1 MNALRIQGVLLAG
14 ILMAPLC
21 TSVSSAEPEKESPVY
36 LDSARAILMDKGQM
50 SGIREQESL
59 LAMKTRLAILRYPLN
74 EDAALVE
81 ARALPPFHSSLALG
95 GMAAVSLHT
104 APKKADALFQEALSI
119 ANRIPVRNDRQYTS
133 LGFLFQLIPLFPKEQ
148 SRKLLTQGSK
158 TLSLIQAPAFSKS
171 YAMHMLS
178 EATIAVNPAGA
189 RELLVNQALSDYA
202 YEEALRLLAT
212 FLFKHSPASTLR
224 LARKLYAPNRLSTTH
239 GDFMKVV
246 LVEYAKHD
254 FEAAF
259 AEVQRMADPWR
270 VITCFTLGKSLLER
284 GHKDSAARVLDYMA
298 TLNSPMEV
306 GKFTLPKMEDH
317 LKDLKRGYD
326 RSSGGYFP
334 QSITPQII
342 DTFLSDQRGYG
353 LGRLLRA
360 QRIVFRDKL
369 QATQFAELATKA
381 SGQLQESDHHGREK
395 SAALGLAACAAALGG
410 KPERALH
417 IAQAIPSPGMK
428 AVYFM
433 KMHELQNPLPSVLHG
448 WPIAS
453 SQMSYGIEAKAKLPS
468 R

>member
-1 MNALRIQGVLLAG
+1 MNALRIQDVLLVT
-14 ILMAPLC
+14 ILLAPLC
-21 TSVSSAEPEKESPVY
+21 TSVSSAEPEKVSPVY
-36 LDSARAILMDKGQM
+36 LDSAHAILIDKGQM
-50 SGIREQESL
+50 SGIRAQESL

-81 ARALPPFHSSLALG
+81 ARALPAFHASLALG
-95 GMAAVSLHT
+95 GMAAVSIHT

-119 ANRIPVRNDRQYTS
+119 ANGIPYRRDRQYTS

-148 SRKLLTQGSK
+148 SRKLLAQGSK
-158 TLSLIQAPAFSKS
+158 TLSLIQVPAFSKS
-171 YAMHMLS
+171 HAMRMLA

-189 RELLVNQALSDYA
+189 RELLVSQALSDYA
-202 YEEALRLLAT
+202 YEEALQLLAT
-212 FLFKHSPASTLR
+212 FLFKHSPTSTLR
-224 LARKLYAPNRLSTTH
+224 LARKLYAPNKLSTTH

-259 AEVQRMADPWR
+259 AEVQRMADPGR

-284 GHKDSAARVLDYMA
+284 GHKDYAARVLDYMA

-317 LKDLKRGYD
+317 LKELKRVND
-326 RSSGGYFP
+326 RSRDGFFP
-334 QSITPQII
+334 QSVTPQII
-342 DTFLSDQRGYG
+342 DTFLSDKRGYG

-360 QRIVFRDKL
+360 QRIVFRSKL
-369 QATQFAELATKA
+369 QAAQVAELATKA
-381 SGQLQESDHHGREK
+381 SGQLRESHRHGREK

-417 IAQAIPSPGMK
+417 IAQAIRSPEMK
-428 AVYFM
+428 AIYFM
-433 KMHELQNPLPSVLHG
+433 NMHELQHPLPSVLRG
-448 WPIAS
+448 WPIAA
-453 SQMSYGIEAKAKLPS
+453 SQMSYSIEAKAK
-468 R
+468 